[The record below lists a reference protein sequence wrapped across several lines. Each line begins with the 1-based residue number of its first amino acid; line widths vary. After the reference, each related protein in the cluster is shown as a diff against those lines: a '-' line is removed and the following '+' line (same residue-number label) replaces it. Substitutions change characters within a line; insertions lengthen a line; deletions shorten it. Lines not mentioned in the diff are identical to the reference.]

1 MDALMTVGELAAT
14 LRVPQSRLK
23 YLIQTCG
30 IREVQ
35 RAGTIRLFS
44 TVELDQIRRE
54 LRRRGWRED
63 EHRGG

>member
-1 MDALMTVGELAAT
+1 MDRLLTVGEIAT
-14 LRVPQSRLK
+14 ALRVPQSRLK
-23 YLIQTCG
+23 YLIQTCN

-54 LRRRGWRED
+54 LRRRGWKD
-63 EHRGG
+63 EYCGG